1 MLNTIE
7 EPLGKYYVKLDR
19 RLFDFSIAVIK
30 TMRQL
35 PNNPESKVIH
45 YQLTK
50 SVTSA
55 GANYEEA
62 QAASSKLDFRN
73 KIYISLKEI
82 RETNYWLRIINEL
95 ELLDKTEIQPLLDE
109 SVELKM
115 IFGSITV
122 KLDKKRKASSSKD
135 KV

>member
-7 EPLGKYYVKLDR
+7 EPLGKYNVKLDR

-50 SVTSA
+50 SVTSV

-62 QAASSKLDFRN
+62 QAASSNLDFRN

-95 ELLDKTEIQPLLDE
+95 ELLDKTEIRPLLDE
-109 SVELKM
+109 SVELKK
-115 IFGSITV
+115 IFGSITA

>member
-7 EPLGKYYVKLDR
+7 EPLGKYNVKLDR

-30 TMRQL
+30 TMRQF

-109 SVELKM
+109 SVELKK
-115 IFGSITV
+115 IFGSITA

>member
-7 EPLGKYYVKLDR
+7 EPLGKYNVKLDR

-30 TMRQL
+30 TMRLL

-109 SVELKM
+109 SVELKK
-115 IFGSITV
+115 IFGSITA
-122 KLDKKRKASSSKD
+122 KLDKKRKASSTKG

>member
-7 EPLGKYYVKLDR
+7 EPLGKYNVKLDR

-62 QAASSKLDFRN
+62 QAAASKLDFRN

-109 SVELKM
+109 SVELKK
-115 IFGSITV
+115 IFGSITA
-122 KLDKKRKASSSKD
+122 KLDKKRKASSTKD